1 MGSDCFLT
9 ETIARQGMVTP
20 GTGQM
25 QNVLPGTRTPGLRED
40 IQETGRE
47 ELAAAGLWVTLLSP
61 PAKGEQ

>member
-1 MGSDCFLT
+1 
-9 ETIARQGMVTP
+9 MVTP